1 MFSIATPSA
10 LTARS
15 THRGVTRDGRGRKG
29 RAKVTVSCNLLPML
43 VYFHHRPS
51 CPEIEQK
58 RLPKK

>member
-15 THRGVTRDGRGRKG
+15 THRGVTRDGLGRKG
-29 RAKVTVSCNLLPML
+29 RANVIFSRNISSLLG
-43 VYFHHRPS
+43 YFHHMLD